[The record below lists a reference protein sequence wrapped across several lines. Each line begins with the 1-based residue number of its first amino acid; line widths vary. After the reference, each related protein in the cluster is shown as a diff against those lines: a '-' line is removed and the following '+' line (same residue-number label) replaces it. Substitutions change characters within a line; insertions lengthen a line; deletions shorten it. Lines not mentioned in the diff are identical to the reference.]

1 MDKLIVVIALVLAV
15 LVGLW
20 LPAHADGPVSP
31 MVVPVGAPD
40 DIVVMTSGLV
50 MAGIWEPVVGA
61 TGTPEDI
68 AIVAPGPVM
77 YRIGMPVVCVGRGE
91 K

>member
-20 LPAHADGPVSP
+20 LPAHADGMPVSP
-31 MVVPVGAPD
+31 VVVPV
-40 DIVVMTSGLV
+40 
-50 MAGIWEPVVGA
+50 
-61 TGTPEDI
+61 GTPEDI

-77 YRIGMPVVCVGRGE
+77 YRIGVAVVCVSQ
-91 K
+91 